1 MALFNKMKDSIS
13 MAGQGVSQ
21 KAKSTTESIRI
32 GNQIKANDRM
42 IEKLTYQVGVQC
54 VSRHLNDSNS
64 EYADLFAEIL
74 RLRQENQRYQTE
86 LQQLTTQKTCPQCGF
101 GNNMAAKF
109 CISCGAPLP
118 AAPTDGKSCPKCGF
132 MNTEDASFCVECG
145 TPIPKEAPAPKV
157 PAAPAVSTAPETTA
171 VPPVPA
177 APEIPPVPPVPPV
190 LEVLPATEEA
200 AVSAAAP
207 GPQPDETA
215 GVSLEKPAPAD
226 ICKNCGAKLGEDS
239 LFCTECGT
247 KRD

>member
-86 LQQLTTQKTCPQCGF
+86 LQQLTAQKTCPQCGF

-145 TPIPKEAPAPKV
+145 TPIPKEAPAP
-157 PAAPAVSTAPETTA
+157 
-171 VPPVPA
+171 
-177 APEIPPVPPVPPV
+177 EIPPVPPVPPV
-190 LEVLPATEEA
+190 SEVLPAAEEA